1 MTPYEWMAVL
11 GVLAALLAGLPLLRK
26 LCQACG
32 TSAEVAR
39 KSVHVAMGMACAAF
53 PWIFDRPLPVWVLAA
68 LATAPLALL
77 RWVPA
82 LREGIG
88 STLHGVKRI
97 SYGEILFA
105 PAVAAVFD
113 LSDGDPLLHA
123 IPVGILTV
131 ADAAGAIAGT
141 RWGHRLYVCGTS
153 RKSVEGSAAF
163 LAVAFLC
170 TFLPLWI
177 SGRTDPLQTV
187 LIALTLAIVSMMA
200 EGISDRGFDNL
211 VIPLGCHF
219 LLARFLESS
228 MAAMEIR
235 FGAAVILLA
244 LVAWGSRWST
254 LSGSALIG
262 GALLGYGCA
271 ILADPRFLLPLLA
284 IFICH
289 LVTTRR
295 HRLGGTFDHR
305 LDAVI
310 SHAIGTLPWCLAVDR
325 GLLDSRV
332 ALAGLSFGMA
342 VHLAITTLATR
353 RYLHP
358 GRPALPHSVIKGWL
372 IAGLAGLAWLWGD
385 HQTLAPPAA
394 IALALTP
401 AAALLSEALESRLSA
416 PVVWTLRGTLA
427 LLCSTPALLLLK
439 QPEILTP

>member
-1 MTPYEWMAVL
+1 MTPYEWGAVAAVL
-11 GVLAALLAGLPLLRK
+11 GGLLLGLPLFRT
-26 LCQACG
+26 LCQRCG
-32 TSAEVAR
+32 ASAEVSR
-39 KSVHVAMGMACAAF
+39 KSVHVAMGLACAAF
-53 PWIFDRPLPVWVLAA
+53 PWIFGRPLPVWILAA
-68 LATAPLALL
+68 LATLPLALL

-82 LREGIG
+82 LRDGIG

-113 LSDGDPLLHA
+113 LSNGDPLLHA

-177 SGRTDPLQTV
+177 GGRTDPLQTV

-219 LLARFLESS
+219 LRARFFASTTAE
-228 MAAMEIR
+228 MTARFVAAT
-235 FGAAVILLA
+235 LLLG
-244 LVAWGSRWST
+244 LVSWGSRWST

-262 GALLGYGCA
+262 AALLGYGCA
-271 ILADPRFLLPLLA
+271 TLADPRFVLPLVA
-284 IFICH
+284 IFLCH

-295 HRLGGTFDHR
+295 HRLGASFDHR

-310 SHAIGTLPWCLAVDR
+310 SHAIGSLPWCLAVER
-325 GLLDSRV
+325 QAVETSV
-332 ALAGLSFGMA
+332 ALAGLSFAMA
-342 VHLAITTLATR
+342 VQLAFADVATR
-353 RYLHP
+353 HYIDP
-358 GRPALPHSVIKGWL
+358 GRVPLSRATVKGWL
-372 IAGLAGLAWLWGD
+372 VAGLPGLLWLWND
-385 HQTLAPPAA
+385 HAR
-394 IALALTP
+394 LALPMTIAIMLTP
-401 AAALLSEALESRLSA
+401 LAAWCCHRFETRHHIPATPL
-416 PVVWTLRGTLA
+416 WMIRGLISLA
-427 LLCSTPALLLLK
+427 CSTSALMMR
-439 QPEILTP
+439 